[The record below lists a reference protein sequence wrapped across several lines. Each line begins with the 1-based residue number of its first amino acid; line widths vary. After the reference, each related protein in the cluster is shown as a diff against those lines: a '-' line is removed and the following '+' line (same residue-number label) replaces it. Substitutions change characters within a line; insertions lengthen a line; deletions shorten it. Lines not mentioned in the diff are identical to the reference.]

1 MRLDGGVKNELRV
14 CSINQPIATPLQ
26 SSFHL
31 CQSVCWFTALRLV
44 RLVWLEP
51 AFWLKSKPSQRHAGQ
66 WGWYG
71 SHFCHHS
78 VSQWLNSGNI
88 GGYIVHVN
96 WLEIA
101 GYCSQSSGV
110 NRTYH
115 IIDMI
120 EENNPGF
127 FHLGACFYRFRF
139 KSKIC
144 PEWSGAMEHFISIQ
158 VI

>member
-51 AFWLKSKPSQRHAGQ
+51 AFWLEVKAFTETCWAVRMIWKPFLSPQCVSVVEQ
-66 WGWYG
+66 WKYWRIY
-71 SHFCHHS
+71 STCD
-78 VSQWLNSGNI
+78 
-88 GGYIVHVN
+88 